1 MILNISQGIAIESQ
15 WLNKQSNAT
24 VIPER
29 EIIIQVKFI
38 YIMHLKMHIVLK
50 QLQKHDN
57 S

>member
-1 MILNISQGIAIESQ
+1 MILNISQDIAIESQ

-29 EIIIQVKFI
+29 EIRIQVKFI
-38 YIMHLKMHIVLK
+38 YIMHLKIHIVLK
-50 QLQKHDN
+50 QLQKHEN

>member
-29 EIIIQVKFI
+29 EIRIQVKFI
-38 YIMHLKMHIVLK
+38 YIMHLKIHIVLK
-50 QLQKHDN
+50 QLQKHEH